1 MGCILEKAKVFR
13 KSVNDISEK
22 SSDFDIIISEVMKLP
37 QGQLKKIL
45 TEPVLEV
52 LRKYGVDI

>member
-13 KSVNDISEK
+13 KSVDDISEK